1 MKCYLKKLLLSGLL
15 LIVLIFGASILSIS
29 QNTMNDTDFNTGS
42 DIDMILENIKTS
54 VVEVKANFFE
64 IYGNDDLTEKEFR
77 DIVDSGE
84 AKIYIHYRTDCQ
96 IDLSYDALIKVKTSE
111 KIYSYEFIEKE
122 KNGSISTM
130 QEIKSFISDYSN
142 VLLNFYN
149 SSDNSTNILESQKV
163 IESSPNET
171 QTSTDIVVEKEYVMR
186 FSDKGYI
193 TYHIAI
199 VKYRVTA
206 ESIIYIVNVNNNFV
220 PGVVAK
226 ENNEIKYSSYKN
238 KEGFAHVLVEQA
250 YDATDETNFGK
261 KLGAVPYKKDY
272 WPLNESYMTTVG
284 STTSRTEPTLSVQPN
299 SSNLDMCE
307 WYYSYKQKTAQ
318 IYNQPTNYMFEMSN
332 SAEGMSIG
340 DFRLKL
346 DYKFVVKKGLF
357 AQTSLGSTD
366 LLVRAG
372 TYEDI
377 YSFRSGMNV

>member
-1 MKCYLKKLLLSGLL
+1 ML
-15 LIVLIFGASILSIS
+15 
-29 QNTMNDTDFNTGS
+29 
-42 DIDMILENIKTS
+42 
-54 VVEVKANFFE
+54 
-64 IYGNDDLTEKEFR
+64 FR
-77 DIVDSGE
+77 S
-84 AKIYIHYRTDCQ
+84 
-96 IDLSYDALIKVKTSE
+96 
-111 KIYSYEFIEKE
+111 
-122 KNGSISTM
+122 
-130 QEIKSFISDYSN
+130 
-142 VLLNFYN
+142 
-149 SSDNSTNILESQKV
+149 V

-250 YDATDETNFGK
+250 YDVTDETNFEK

-318 IYNQPTNYMFEMSN
+318 IYNQPT
-332 SAEGMSIG
+332 
-340 DFRLKL
+340 
-346 DYKFVVKKGLF
+346 V
-357 AQTSLGSTD
+357 
-366 LLVRAG
+366 LLA
-372 TYEDI
+372 T
-377 YSFRSGMNV
+377 